1 VFAETLI
8 ETDPCRTSGGAARLE
23 WIAAG
28 AADWFRAVYQ
38 VDSTLAS
45 FDPVFAVKGIVA
57 NGVSSTTRTC
67 IALSRSYSRASPR
80 IGHHS

>member
-45 FDPVFAVKGIVA
+45 FDPVFA